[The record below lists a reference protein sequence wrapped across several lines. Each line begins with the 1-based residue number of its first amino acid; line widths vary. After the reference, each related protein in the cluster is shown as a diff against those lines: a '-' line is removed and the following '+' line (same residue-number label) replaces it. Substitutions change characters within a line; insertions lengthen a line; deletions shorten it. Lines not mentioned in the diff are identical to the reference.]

1 MRKSPGG
8 LRNTL
13 LIARQQLRAIRHDG
27 YVIFLL
33 GLVVALG
40 LVAVLGARHHAASEA
55 EQRDR
60 YQAMVDQQWLDQ
72 PERHPHR
79 VVHYGF
85 LVFREQAPL
94 EFFDTGVSDYTGTSI
109 FLEGHRQNTANFGE
123 ARHATGMSR
132 FGRLTP
138 ASVLALLLPLLVVVA
153 GFAAVSGEREGG
165 TLGVLLTQGATPG
178 QILAGKALAT
188 GAVGALATLP
198 VALAVAVIAGP
209 EWAGSGLEGPAS
221 GTRLGVLAAIY
232 GVYLAGWV
240 LVTVLVS
247 AVRTSSRSALAQLL
261 ALWVVICVAAPRI
274 AASVAGTLHPLPS
287 RAELTAQVEQAL
299 NEVGDSHRP
308 DDPFFAS
315 LREEYLERYQVTDTA
330 DLPVNWRGV
339 LSRESEALTSEVFEE
354 HRQELVEGH
363 LRQNGVLAWSGFVSP
378 YLAARDL
385 SMGVAGSG
393 PEAMEAF
400 LAEAE
405 AHRFTII
412 QRLNELHIHEIR
424 NENDRGQR
432 LARKH
437 WGEFPVFETEPPPLG
452 GVLAHRPVSLAALGL
467 WIGLPLTGLGLA
479 RRRLALVA
487 SDRSS

>member
-1 MRKSPGG
+1 MRSSPTG

-13 LIARQQLRAIRHDG
+13 LIARRQLGAIRQDG
-27 YVIFLL
+27 YVVFLL

-40 LVAVLGARHHAASEA
+40 LVAALGARHHAANET

-60 YQAMVDQQWLDQ
+60 YQAMVDRQWLEQ

-79 VVHYGF
+79 VIHYGF

-94 EFFDTGVSDYTGTSI
+94 EFVDPGVSDYAGTS
-109 FLEGHRQNTANFGE
+109 LYMEGHRQNTANFGE

-153 GFAAVSGEREGG
+153 GFAAVSAEREGG
-165 TLGVLLTQGATPG
+165 TLGVLLTQGATPT
-178 QILAGKALAT
+178 QILAGKVLAT
-188 GAVGALATLP
+188 GTVGALATLP
-198 VALAVAVIAGP
+198 VALAVAVMAGP
-209 EWAGSGLEGPAS
+209 GLDGPAS
-221 GTRLGVLAAIY
+221 GTRLGALAAIY
-232 GVYLAGWV
+232 AVYLAGWV
-240 LVTVLVS
+240 LVTVLIS

-261 ALWVVICVAAPRI
+261 ALWVVICVATPRV
-274 AASVAGTLHPLPS
+274 AASVAGALYPLPS

-308 DDPFFAS
+308 DDPFFNS
-315 LREEYLERYQVTDTA
+315 LREEYLERYQVGA
-330 DLPVNWRGV
+330 VEDLPVNWRGV
-339 LSRESEALTSEVFEE
+339 LSQESEALTSRVFED

-363 LRQNGVLAWSGFVSP
+363 LRQNGVLAWSGFLSP

-385 SMGVAGSG
+385 SMGIAGSG
-393 PEAMEAF
+393 PEATEAF
-400 LAEAE
+400 LAQAE
-405 AHRFTII
+405 EHRYTII

-424 NENDRGQR
+424 FQNDRAQR
-432 LARKH
+432 LSREH

-452 GVLAHRPVSLAALGL
+452 GVLANRPVSLAALGL

-479 RRRLALVA
+479 RRRLALVGT
-487 SDRSS
+487 DRSS

>member
-1 MRKSPGG
+1 MRSSLAG

-13 LIARQQLRAIRHDG
+13 LIARRQLGAIRQDG
-27 YVIFLL
+27 YVVFLL
-33 GLVVALG
+33 GLVIALG
-40 LVAVLGARHHAASEA
+40 LVAALGARHHAANET

-60 YQAMVDQQWLDQ
+60 YQAMVDRQWIEQ

-79 VVHYGF
+79 VIHYGF

-94 EFFDTGVSDYTGTSI
+94 EFVDPGVSDYAGTSLY
-109 FLEGHRQNTANFGE
+109 LEGHRQNTANFGE

-153 GFAAVSGEREGG
+153 GFAAVSAEREGG
-165 TLGVLLTQGATPG
+165 TLGVLLTQGATPA
-178 QILAGKALAT
+178 QILAGKVLAT

-198 VALAVAVIAGP
+198 VAAAVAVMAGP
-209 EWAGSGLEGPAS
+209 GLDSPAS
-221 GTRLGVLAAIY
+221 VARLGALAAIY
-232 GVYLAGWV
+232 AVYLAGWV

-261 ALWVVICVAAPRI
+261 ALWVVICVATPRV
-274 AASVAGTLHPLPS
+274 AASVAGALYPLPS
-287 RAELTAQVEQAL
+287 RSELTAQIEQAL

-308 DDPFFAS
+308 DDPFFNS
-315 LREEYLERYQVTDTA
+315 LREEYLERYQVGA
-330 DLPVNWRGV
+330 VEDLPVNWRGV
-339 LSRESEALTSEVFEE
+339 LSRESEALTSRVFED

-363 LRQNGVLAWSGFVSP
+363 LRQNGVLAWSGFLSP

-385 SMGVAGSG
+385 SMGIAGSG
-393 PEAMEAF
+393 PEATEAF
-400 LAEAE
+400 LAQAE
-405 AHRFTII
+405 AHRYTII

-424 NENDRGQR
+424 FRNDRAQR
-432 LARKH
+432 LSREH

-452 GVLAHRPVSLAALGL
+452 GVLGNRPISLAALGL

-479 RRRLALVA
+479 RRRLALIGT
-487 SDRSS
+487 DRTS

>member
-1 MRKSPGG
+1 MPRSLPG

-13 LIARQQLRAIRHDG
+13 LIARRQLGAIRQDG
-27 YVIFLL
+27 YVVFLL

-40 LVAVLGARHHAASEA
+40 LVAALGARHRATNET

-60 YQAMVDQQWLDQ
+60 YQAMVDQQWLEQ

-79 VVHYGF
+79 VIHYGF

-94 EFFDTGVSDYTGTSI
+94 EFFDPGVSDYAGTSLY
-109 FLEGHRQNTANFGE
+109 LEGHRQNTANFGE
-123 ARHATGMSR
+123 ARHSTGMSR
-132 FGRLTP
+132 LGRLTP

-153 GFAAVSGEREGG
+153 GFAAVSAEREGG
-165 TLGVLLTQGATPG
+165 TLGVLLTQGATPT
-178 QILAGKALAT
+178 QILAGKVLAT

-198 VALAVAVIAGP
+198 VALAVAVMAGP
-209 EWAGSGLEGPAS
+209 GLDGPAS
-221 GTRLGVLAAIY
+221 GTRLGALAAIY
-232 GVYLAGWV
+232 AVYLAGWV

-261 ALWVVICVAAPRI
+261 ALWVVICVAAPRM
-274 AASVAGTLHPLPS
+274 AASVAGALYPLPS

-308 DDPFFAS
+308 DDPFFNA
-315 LREEYLERYQVTDTA
+315 LREEYLERYQVGA
-330 DLPVNWRGV
+330 VEDLPVNWRGV
-339 LSRESEALTSEVFEE
+339 LSRESEALTSRVFED
-354 HRQELVEGH
+354 HRQELVKGH
-363 LRQNGVLAWSGFVSP
+363 LRQNGVLAWSGFLSP

-393 PEAMEAF
+393 PEAAEAF
-400 LAEAE
+400 LAQAE
-405 AHRFTII
+405 AHRYTII
-412 QRLNELHIHEIR
+412 QRLNELHMHEIR
-424 NENDRGQR
+424 LENDRAQR
-432 LARKH
+432 LSREH

-452 GVLAHRPVSLAALGL
+452 GVLANRPVSLAALGL

-479 RRRLALVA
+479 RRRLALIGT
-487 SDRSS
+487 DKSS

>member
-1 MRKSPGG
+1 MRNSPEG

-13 LIARQQLRAIRHDG
+13 LIARRQLGAIRHDG
-27 YVIFLL
+27 FVLFLL

-40 LVAVLGARHHAASEA
+40 LVAALGARHHVTSET

-60 YQAMVDQQWLDQ
+60 YQAMVDRQWVEQ

-79 VVHYGF
+79 VIHYGF

-94 EFFDTGVSDYTGTSI
+94 EFFDRGVSDYAGTSI
-109 FLEGHRQNTANFGE
+109 YLEGHRQNTANFGE
-123 ARHATGMSR
+123 ARHSTGMTR

-153 GFAAVSGEREGG
+153 GFAAVSAEREGG
-165 TLGVLLTQGATPG
+165 TLGVLLTQGATPT
-178 QILAGKALAT
+178 QILAGKVLAT

-198 VALAVAVIAGP
+198 VALAVGVMAGP
-209 EWAGSGLEGPAS
+209 GLDSPAS
-221 GTRLGVLAAIY
+221 VTRLGVLAGIY
-232 GVYLAGWV
+232 GIYLAGWV

-261 ALWVVICVAAPRI
+261 AVWVVICVAAPRV
-274 AASVAGTLHPLPS
+274 AASVAGALYPLPS

-308 DDPFFAS
+308 DDPFFNA
-315 LREEYLERYQVTDTA
+315 LREEYLERYQVGA
-330 DLPVNWRGV
+330 VEDLPVNWRGV
-339 LSRESEALTSEVFEE
+339 LSRESEALTSRVFED
-354 HRQELVEGH
+354 HRQELVKGH
-363 LRQNGVLAWSGFVSP
+363 LRQNGVMAWSGFLSP

-385 SMGVAGSG
+385 SMGIAGSG

-400 LAEAE
+400 LAQAE
-405 AHRFTII
+405 AHRYTIV
-412 QRLNELHIHEIR
+412 QRLNELHIREIR
-424 NENDRGQR
+424 NENDRAQR
-432 LARKH
+432 LSREH
-437 WGEFPVFETEPPPLG
+437 WGQFPVFSTEPPPLAG
-452 GVLAHRPVSLAALGL
+452 ALADRPVSLAALGL

-479 RRRLALVA
+479 RRRLALVGTE
-487 SDRSS
+487 RSS

>member
-1 MRKSPGG
+1 MRSSLPR
-8 LRNTL
+8 LSNTL
-13 LIARQQLRAIRHDG
+13 LIARRQLGAMRQDG
-27 YVIFLL
+27 YVVFLL
-33 GLVVALG
+33 GLVIALG
-40 LVAVLGARHHAASEA
+40 LVAALGARHHAAGEA
-55 EQRDR
+55 EQRIR
-60 YQAMVDQQWLDQ
+60 YQEMVDRQWVEQ

-79 VVHYGF
+79 VIHYGF

-94 EFFDTGVSDYTGTSI
+94 EFFDPGVSDYAGTSLY
-109 FLEGHRQNTANFGE
+109 LEGHRQNTANFGE

-165 TLGVLLTQGATPG
+165 TLGVLLTQGATPA
-178 QILAGKALAT
+178 QILGGKVLAT

-198 VALAVAVIAGP
+198 VALAVAVMAGP
-209 EWAGSGLEGPAS
+209 GLDGSAS
-221 GTRLGVLAAIY
+221 GMRLGALAAIY
-232 GVYLAGWV
+232 GIYLAGWV

-261 ALWVVICVAAPRI
+261 ALWLVICVAAPRV
-274 AASVAGTLHPLPS
+274 AASVAGALYPLPS

-308 DDPFFAS
+308 DDPFFNA
-315 LREEYLERYQVTDTA
+315 LREEYLERYQVGA
-330 DLPVNWRGV
+330 VEELPVNWRGV
-339 LSRESEALTSEVFEE
+339 LSRESEALTSRVFEE

-363 LRQNGVLAWSGFVSP
+363 LRQNGVMAWSGFLSP

-385 SMGVAGSG
+385 SMGIAGSG
-393 PEAMEAF
+393 PEATEAF
-400 LAEAE
+400 LAQAE
-405 AHRFTII
+405 AHRYTII

-424 NENDRGQR
+424 FQNDRAER
-432 LARKH
+432 LSREH
-437 WGEFPVFETEPPPLG
+437 WGEFPVFGTEPPPLG
-452 GVLAHRPVSLAALGL
+452 GVLANRPVSLAALGL
-467 WIGLPLTGLGLA
+467 WIGLPLTGLGFA

-487 SDRSS
+487 ADRTP

>member
-1 MRKSPGG
+1 MRNLPES

-13 LIARQQLRAIRHDG
+13 LIARRQLGAIRQDG
-27 YVIFLL
+27 TVLFLL

-40 LVAVLGARHHAASEA
+40 LVAVLGARHHETNEA
-55 EQRDR
+55 GQRAR
-60 YQAMVDQQWLDQ
+60 YQGIVDQQWVDQ

-79 VVHYGF
+79 VIHYGF
-85 LVFREQAPL
+85 LVFRDQAPL
-94 EFFDTGVSDYTGTSI
+94 EFVDPGISDYTGTSI

-123 ARHATGMSR
+123 ARHSTGTSR

-153 GFAAVSGEREGG
+153 GFAAVSAEREGG
-165 TLGVLLTQGATPG
+165 TLGVLLTQGATPA
-178 QILAGKALAT
+178 QILAGKVLAT

-198 VALAVAVIAGP
+198 VALAVAVTAGP
-209 EWAGSGLEGPAS
+209 GLDSAAS
-221 GTRLGVLAAIY
+221 AMRLGTLAAIY
-232 GVYLAGWV
+232 GIYLAGWV

-261 ALWVVICVAAPRI
+261 ALWVVICVATPRV
-274 AASVAGTLHPLPS
+274 AASVAGALYPLPS
-287 RAELTAQVEQAL
+287 RAELTAQVEAAL

-308 DDPFFAS
+308 DDPFFRS
-315 LREEYLERYQVTDTA
+315 LREEYLERYQVDA
-330 DLPVNWRGV
+330 VEDLPVNWRGV
-339 LSRESEALTSEVFEE
+339 LSRESESLTSRVFED

-363 LRQNGVLAWSGFVSP
+363 LRQNGVMAWAGLLSP

-385 SMGVAGSG
+385 SMGIAGSG

-400 LAEAE
+400 LAQAE
-405 AHRFTII
+405 AHRYTII

-424 NENDRGQR
+424 NENDRAQR
-432 LARKH
+432 LAREH
-437 WGEFPVFETEPPPLG
+437 WGQFPVFGTEPPPLDG
-452 GVLAHRPVSLAALGL
+452 MLANRPLSLAALGL

-479 RRRLALVA
+479 RRRLALIGTE
-487 SDRSS
+487 RSS

>member
-1 MRKSPGG
+1 MRSSLAG
-8 LRNTL
+8 LSNTL
-13 LIARQQLRAIRHDG
+13 LIARRQLGAMRQDG
-27 YVIFLL
+27 YVVFLL
-33 GLVVALG
+33 GLVIALG
-40 LVAVLGARHHAASEA
+40 LVAALGARHHAAGET
-55 EQRDR
+55 EQRIR
-60 YQAMVDQQWLDQ
+60 YQEMVDRQWVEQ

-79 VVHYGF
+79 VIHYGF

-94 EFFDTGVSDYTGTSI
+94 EFFDPGVSDYAGTSLY
-109 FLEGHRQNTANFGE
+109 LEGHRQNTANFGE

-165 TLGVLLTQGATPG
+165 TLGVLLTQGATPA
-178 QILAGKALAT
+178 QILGGKVLAT

-198 VALAVAVIAGP
+198 VALAVAVMAGP
-209 EWAGSGLEGPAS
+209 GLDGFAAGM
-221 GTRLGVLAAIY
+221 RLGALAAIY
-232 GVYLAGWV
+232 AVYLAGWV

-261 ALWVVICVAAPRI
+261 ALWLVICVATPRV
-274 AASVAGTLHPLPS
+274 AASVAGALYPLPS

-308 DDPFFAS
+308 DDPFFNA
-315 LREEYLERYQVTDTA
+315 LREEYLERYQVGA
-330 DLPVNWRGV
+330 VEELPVNWRGV
-339 LSRESEALTSEVFEE
+339 LSRESEALTSRVFED

-363 LRQNGVLAWSGFVSP
+363 LRQNGVMAWSGFLSP

-385 SMGVAGSG
+385 SMGIAGSG
-393 PEAMEAF
+393 PEATEAF
-400 LAEAE
+400 LAQAE
-405 AHRFTII
+405 AHRYTII

-424 NENDRGQR
+424 FRNDRAQR
-432 LARKH
+432 LSREH
-437 WGEFPVFETEPPPLG
+437 WGEFPVFGTEPPPLG
-452 GVLAHRPVSLAALGL
+452 GVLANRPVSLAALGL
-467 WIGLPLTGLGLA
+467 WIGLPLTGLGFA

-487 SDRSS
+487 ADRTP